1 MNVYMK
7 NTLVYFKALDEVYAP
22 FVLVFNGS
30 EIPFEAEREKSFKP
44 ENRQHI
50 INGLNHMLEWA
61 WDKGNT
67 TFLNQF
73 GVYMLQIHNNTRS
86 KSFKDMVSE
95 RLKEEKGKDMLQVIR
110 GEVYANVVK
119 QVESGVLLGI
129 LDYVYENLV
138 YNSNPN
144 YKDKTSDASNLEE
157 LEVFIVTILIVVS
170 KIITLGSVFLG
181 KGQNKNFTGKAI
193 RAILNIIT
201 NDRLSSY
208 LYNKGLTTNMEYA
221 QKVDLS
227 DSIYKFLKSHTYNLM
242 EAHMP
247 ITELHESNG
256 QYRGDLAKD
265 IIDTAMSVLYK
276 IMPINVEDP
285 KAVTYNSFKGDDYKL
300 FKFTS
305 KNVVNYARAALK
317 NNHTHKNINTK
328 HPNVVKIGNKQ
339 TEMSS
344 SSYYKNELIIEKRD
358 ERDLKRKK
366 EHMEMLSIYCKK
378 YLEKN
383 DIDSSSI
390 IVERNPLRNYFIIK
404 LLSEI
409 AEDQSTLK
417 IINMSLYSN
426 LVLLISHRLEKDY
439 FNLSLALM
447 AEYTQS
453 YTLASGQVMEYND
466 KIKSLSLYVLDPEKF
481 KKAFYD
487 ITSVSYIIKNE
498 SKNAKDLGHTAVQ
511 ILDSFYRFL
520 LKEQDTPFIFIEG
533 YLYDEV
539 TT

>member
-1 MNVYMK
+1 MI
-7 NTLVYFKALDEVYAP
+7 YFKAQDEENAP
-22 FVLVFNGS
+22 FVMVFNGL
-30 EIPFEAEREKSFKP
+30 ELPFEAEREKSFKP
-44 ENRQHI
+44 DNRRHI

-61 WDKGNT
+61 WKKGDT
-67 TFLNQF
+67 TFLTQF
-73 GVYMLQIHNNTRS
+73 GMYMVQIHHNTRS
-86 KSFKDMVSE
+86 SNFKAMV
-95 RLKEEKGKDMLQVIR
+95 EEKMKRATGKDELQIIR

-129 LDYVYENLV
+129 LDYVHENLV

-144 YKDKTSDASNLEE
+144 YKDKTSESSNLEE
-157 LEVFIVTILIVVS
+157 LEVFIVTVLIVIS

-193 RAILNIIT
+193 KALLNMIT
-201 NDRLSSY
+201 NDRLGSY
-208 LYNKGLTTNMEYA
+208 LYTKGLINNIEYA

-227 DSIYKFLKSHTYNLM
+227 DSIYRFLKSHTYNLM

-276 IMPINVEDP
+276 IMPINVDDP
-285 KAVTYNSFKGDDYKL
+285 EAVTYNSFKGDDYKL

-344 SSYYKNELIIEKRD
+344 SSFYKHELIIEKRD
-358 ERDLKRKK
+358 NRDLQRKK
-366 EHMEMLSIYCKK
+366 EHIEMLSSYCRR
-378 YLEKN
+378 YLDEHG
-383 DIDSSSI
+383 IAPST
-390 IVERNPLRNYFIIK
+390 VAMERNPLRNYFIIK

-409 AEDQSTLK
+409 AEDQATLK
-417 IINMSLYSN
+417 IINLALYAN
-426 LVLLISHRLEKDY
+426 LILLISHRLEKDY
-439 FNLSLALM
+439 FNIAQALK
-447 AEYTQS
+447 ADYTQS
-453 YTLASGQVMEYND
+453 YTLASGQM
-466 KIKSLSLYVLDPEKF
+466 
-481 KKAFYD
+481 
-487 ITSVSYIIKNE
+487 VS
-498 SKNAKDLGHTAVQ
+498 
-511 ILDSFYRFL
+511 
-520 LKEQDTPFIFIEG
+520 
-533 YLYDEV
+533 
-539 TT
+539 